1 MTASLRHFASADSMP
16 AIVVAAWALVGGYWY
31 WFSAGVPAM
40 RSH

>member
-1 MTASLRHFASADSMP
+1 MTASHHHLANADAMP

-31 WFSAGVPAM
+31 WFIAGVPAM